1 MHGDLDNCSC
11 NHHHHRKIAEPNLL
25 LQANLWGSTKPGFRG
40 GIVTPGQTNTIAL
53 EAE

>member
-1 MHGDLDNCSC
+1 MVMAQDTCRQPLE
-11 NHHHHRKIAEPNLL
+11 IADPILL